1 MPASP
6 VDALRGIVGPAH
18 VLTGADCGPYV
29 LDGRAPEAVVLPG
42 SKEEVAAVLLAA
54 GEADLPVTPWGGGTK
69 MGIGA
74 PPQRLGLVLGLK
86 RLNRLLEHE
95 PGDLTATVQAGM
107 TLGALQRELGT
118 RGQWLS
124 LDPAHADEA
133 TLGGIVSSNA
143 AGPRRHLYGACRDLV
158 IGLTVVTAAGT
169 LVKGGG
175 KVVKNVAG
183 YDLPKLFVGA
193 FGTLGVIVEATVKLR
208 PRPDAD
214 RMVVARFASLK
225 EAGSAARAVMGSD
238 LLPSALDLVDGETLR
253 ALELGGPDGA
263 ALLIGVDGIAEQVH
277 WQCTEVERMLRL
289 QGLVDARV
297 LDADARDAAWRARGG
312 LGRGAFPETAAVMRW
327 VVLPAQVADV
337 MEQGMGVALRAGLP
351 VALAAHA
358 GVGVV
363 EAVLA
368 GGEGADATKVSDVL
382 IEWRTL
388 VRAAGGQALVESAP
402 LAIKERVPVWDD
414 LGPALRIMQRIKSQ
428 LDPSGLLNPGPF
440 DCPQG
445 RRSGHA
451 SPG

>member
-1 MPASP
+1 ML
-6 VDALRGIVGPAH
+6 DKLRGIVGPAH
-18 VLTGADCGPYV
+18 VLIGADCAPYIV
-29 LDGRAPEAVVLPG
+29 DGRAPEAVVLPA
-42 SKEEVAAVLLAA
+42 SKEEVAAALVVA
-54 GEADLPVTPWGGGTK
+54 GEAQMPVIPWGGGTK

-74 PPQRLGLVLGLK
+74 PPQRVGLVLALK
-86 RLNRLLEHE
+86 RLSRLLEHE

-107 TLGALQRELGT
+107 TLGALQRELGA

-158 IGLTVVTAAGT
+158 IGLTVVTATGA

-193 FGTLGVIVEATVKLR
+193 FGTLGVVVEVTVKLR
-208 PRPDAD
+208 PRPDTD

-253 ALELGGPDGA
+253 ALALGGPDGA

-277 WQCTEVERMLRL
+277 WQCAEVERMLRL

-297 LDADARDAAWRARGG
+297 LDADARDAAWRARGS
-312 LGRGAFPETAAVMRW
+312 LGRSAFPETAAVMKW

-337 MEQGMGVALRAGLP
+337 MEQGMGVAQRAGLP
-351 VALAAHA
+351 VAMAAHA
-358 GVGVV
+358 GVGII

-368 GGEGADATKVSDVL
+368 GGAGADAARVSAVL
-382 IEWRTL
+382 TEWRAL
-388 VRAAGGQALVESAP
+388 VRAVGGQALVESAP
-402 LAIKERVPVWDD
+402 LAIKERVSVWDD
-414 LGPALRIMQRIKSQ
+414 PGPALRLMQRIKSQ
-428 LDPSGLLNPGPF
+428 LDPAGLLNPGRF
-440 DCPQG
+440 VG
-445 RRSGHA
+445 GI
-451 SPG
+451 

>member
-54 GEADLPVTPWGGGTK
+54 GAADLPVTPWGGGTK

-74 PPQRLGLVLGLK
+74 PHQRLGLVLGLK

-95 PGDLTATVQAGM
+95 PGDLTATAQAGM

-169 LVKGGG
+169 TGSRRI
-175 KVVKNVAG
+175 AG
-183 YDLPKLFVGA
+183 D
-193 FGTLGVIVEATVKLR
+193 
-208 PRPDAD
+208 DA
-214 RMVVARFASLK
+214 A
-225 EAGSAARAVMGSD
+225 
-238 LLPSALDLVDGETLR
+238 DGETLR

-414 LGPALRIMQRIKSQ
+414 PGPSLRIMQRIKSQ
-428 LDPSGLLNPGPF
+428 LDPNGLLNPGRF
-440 DCPQG
+440 VG
-445 RRSGHA
+445 GI
-451 SPG
+451 

>member
-1 MPASP
+1 ML
-6 VDALRGIVGPAH
+6 DKLRGIVGPAH
-18 VLTGADCGPYV
+18 VLIGADCAPYIV
-29 LDGRAPEAVVLPG
+29 DGRAPEAVVLPA
-42 SKEEVAAVLLAA
+42 SKEEVAAVLVAA
-54 GEADLPVTPWGGGTK
+54 GEAQTPVIPWGGGTK

-74 PPQRLGLVLGLK
+74 PPQRVGLVLALK
-86 RLNRLLEHE
+86 RLARLLEHE

-107 TLGALQRELGT
+107 TLGALQRELGA

-158 IGLTVVTAAGT
+158 IGLTVVTATGA

-193 FGTLGVIVEATVKLR
+193 FGTLGVVVEVTVKLR
-208 PRPDAD
+208 PKPDTD

-253 ALELGGPDGA
+253 ALVLGGPDGA

-277 WQCTEVERMLRL
+277 WQCAEVERMLRL

-297 LDADARDAAWRARGG
+297 LDAEARDAAWRGRGS
-312 LGRGAFPETAAVMRW
+312 LGRSAFPETAAVMKW

-337 MEQGMGVALRAGLP
+337 MEQGMGVAQRAGLP
-351 VALAAHA
+351 VAMAAHA
-358 GVGVV
+358 GDGII

-368 GGEGADATKVSDVL
+368 GGAGADSAKVSDVL
-382 IEWRTL
+382 TEWRSL
-388 VRAAGGQALVESAP
+388 VRAVGGQALVESAP

-414 LGPALRIMQRIKSQ
+414 PGPALRIMQRIKSQ
-428 LDPSGLLNPGPF
+428 LDPAGLLNPGRF
-440 DCPQG
+440 VG
-445 RRSGHA
+445 GI
-451 SPG
+451 

>member
-1 MPASP
+1 ML
-6 VDALRGIVGPAH
+6 DKLRGIVGPAH
-18 VLTGADCGPYV
+18 VLIGADCAPYIV
-29 LDGRAPEAVVLPG
+29 DGRAPEAIVLPA
-42 SKEEVAAVLLAA
+42 SKEEVAAVLVAA
-54 GEADLPVTPWGGGTK
+54 REAQMPVIPWGGGTK

-74 PPQRLGLVLGLK
+74 PPQRVGLVLALK
-86 RLNRLLEHE
+86 RLARLLEHE

-107 TLGALQRELGT
+107 RLGALQRELGT

-158 IGLTVVTAAGT
+158 IGLTVVTATGA

-193 FGTLGVIVEATVKLR
+193 FGTLGVVVEVTVKLR
-208 PRPDAD
+208 PRPDTD

-253 ALELGGPDGA
+253 ALDLGGPDGA

-277 WQCTEVERMLRL
+277 WQCAEVERMLRL

-297 LDADARDAAWRARGG
+297 LDADARDAAWRGRGS
-312 LGRGAFPETAAVMRW
+312 LGRSAFPETAAVMKW

-337 MEQGMGVALRAGLP
+337 MEQGMGVAQRAGLP
-351 VALAAHA
+351 VAMAAHA
-358 GVGVV
+358 GIGII

-368 GGEGADATKVSDVL
+368 GGAGADAARVSDVL
-382 IEWRTL
+382 TEWRAL
-388 VRAAGGQALVESAP
+388 VRAVGGQALVESAP

-414 LGPALRIMQRIKSQ
+414 PGPALRIMQRIKSQ
-428 LDPSGLLNPGPF
+428 LDPAGLLNPGRF
-440 DCPQG
+440 VG
-445 RRSGHA
+445 GI
-451 SPG
+451 

>member
-1 MPASP
+1 VPASP

-54 GEADLPVTPWGGGTK
+54 GAADLPVTPWGGGTK

-95 PGDLTATVQAGM
+95 PGDLTATAQAGM

-208 PRPDAD
+208 PRPDVD

-277 WQCTEVERMLRL
+277 WQCSEVERMLRL

-337 MEQGMGVALRAGLP
+337 MEQGMGVALRAGLA

-428 LDPSGLLNPGPF
+428 LDPSGLLNPGRF
-440 DCPQG
+440 AG
-445 RRSGHA
+445 GI
-451 SPG
+451 

>member
-54 GEADLPVTPWGGGTK
+54 GAADLPVTPWGGGTK

-95 PGDLTATVQAGM
+95 PGDLTATAQAGM

-208 PRPDAD
+208 PRPDVD

-277 WQCTEVERMLRL
+277 WQCSEVERMLRL

-327 VVLPAQVADV
+327 VVLPSQVADV
-337 MEQGMGVALRAGLP
+337 MEQGMGVALRAGLA

-428 LDPSGLLNPGPF
+428 LDPSGLLNPGRF
-440 DCPQG
+440 AG
-445 RRSGHA
+445 GI
-451 SPG
+451 

>member
-1 MPASP
+1 ML
-6 VDALRGIVGPAH
+6 DKLRGIVGPAH
-18 VLTGADCGPYV
+18 VLSGADCGPYV
-29 LDGRAPEAVVLPG
+29 LDGRAPEAVVFPG
-42 SKEEVAAVLLAA
+42 TKEEVAAVLLAA
-54 GEADLPVTPWGGGTK
+54 GEAELPVTPWGGGTK

-74 PPQRLGLVLGLK
+74 PPQRLGLVLALR

-124 LDPAHADEA
+124 LDPPHADEA

-158 IGLTVVTAAGT
+158 IGLTVVTAAGA

-208 PRPDAD
+208 PRPDTD
-214 RMVVARFASLK
+214 RLVVARFASLK
-225 EAGSAARAVMGSD
+225 EAGAAARAVMGSD
-238 LLPSALDLVDGETLR
+238 LLPSALDLADGETLR

-297 LDADARDAAWRARGG
+297 LDADARDAAWRGRGA
-312 LGRGAFPETAAVMRW
+312 LARGAFPETAAVMKW

-337 MEQGMGVALRAGLP
+337 MEQGMGVAQRAGLP

-358 GVGVV
+358 GVGVI

-368 GGEGADATKVSDVL
+368 GGGSVDATKVSEVL
-382 IEWRTL
+382 IEWRAL

-402 LAIKERVPVWDD
+402 LAVKERVPVWDD
-414 LGPALRIMQRIKSQ
+414 PGPALRIMQRIKSQ
-428 LDPSGLLNPGPF
+428 LDPGGLLNPGRF
-440 DCPQG
+440 VGDI
-445 RRSGHA
+445 
-451 SPG
+451 

>member
-1 MPASP
+1 VPASP
-6 VDALRGIVGPAH
+6 LDALRGIVGPAH

-42 SKEEVAAVLLAA
+42 SKEEIAAVLLTA
-54 GEADLPVTPWGGGTK
+54 GAADLPVTPWGGGTK

-74 PPQRLGLVLGLK
+74 PPQRLGLVLALR

-107 TLGALQRELGT
+107 TLGALQRELGA

-124 LDPAHADEA
+124 LDPPHADEA
-133 TLGGIVSSNA
+133 TLGGILSSNA

-158 IGLTVVTAAGT
+158 IGLSVVTAAGA

-193 FGTLGVIVEATVKLR
+193 FGTLGVVVEATVKLR

-214 RMVVARFASLK
+214 RLVVARFGSLK
-225 EAGSAARAVMGSD
+225 EAGAAARSVMGSD
-238 LLPSALDLVDGETLR
+238 LLPSALDLIDGETLR
-253 ALELGGPDGA
+253 ALELGGPEGA

-277 WQCTEVERMLRL
+277 WQCAEVERMLRL

-297 LDADARDAAWRARGG
+297 LDADARDAAWHARGA
-312 LGRGAFPETAAVMRW
+312 LGRGAFPETAAVMKW
-327 VVLPAQVADV
+327 VVLPAQVADI
-337 MEQGMGVALRAGLP
+337 MEQGIGVALRAGLP
-351 VALAAHA
+351 VAVAAHA
-358 GVGVV
+358 GVGVI
-363 EAVLA
+363 EAVLG

-382 IEWRTL
+382 TEWRTL
-388 VRAAGGQALVESAP
+388 VRAADGQALVESAP
-402 LAIKERVPVWDD
+402 LAVKERVPVWDD
-414 LGPALRIMQRIKSQ
+414 PGPPLRIMQRIKSQ
-428 LDPSGLLNPGPF
+428 LDPSGLLNPGRF
-440 DCPQG
+440 VG
-445 RRSGHA
+445 GI
-451 SPG
+451 

>member
-1 MPASP
+1 VPASP

-193 FGTLGVIVEATVKLR
+193 FGTLGVIVETTVKLR

-312 LGRGAFPETAAVMRW
+312 LGRGAFPETAAVMKW

-428 LDPSGLLNPGPF
+428 LDPSGLLNPGRF
-440 DCPQG
+440 AG
-445 RRSGHA
+445 GI
-451 SPG
+451 

>member
-1 MPASP
+1 VPASP

-208 PRPDAD
+208 PRPEAD

-225 EAGSAARAVMGSD
+225 EAGAAARAVMGSD
-238 LLPSALDLVDGETLR
+238 LLPSALDLVDGEALR

-337 MEQGMGVALRAGLP
+337 MEQGMGVALRAGLA

-368 GGEGADATKVSDVL
+368 GGEGADATRVSDVL

-428 LDPSGLLNPGPF
+428 LDPSGLLNPGRF
-440 DCPQG
+440 AG
-445 RRSGHA
+445 GI
-451 SPG
+451 

>member
-6 VDALRGIVGPAH
+6 LDAIRRIVGPIN

-29 LDGRAPEAVVLPG
+29 VDGRTPEAVALPG

-54 GEADLPVTPWGGGTK
+54 AETELPVTPWGGGTK
-69 MGIGA
+69 MSIGD
-74 PPQRLGLVLGLK
+74 PPQRLGLVLALR

-107 TLGALQRELGT
+107 TLGSLQRELGG

-124 LDPAHADEA
+124 LDPARADEA
-133 TLGGIVSSNA
+133 TLGGILSSNA
-143 AGPRRHLYGACRDLV
+143 AGPRRHLYGSCRDLL
-158 IGLTVVTAAGT
+158 IGVTVVTAAGT

-183 YDLPKLFVGA
+183 YDLPKLFIGA
-193 FGTLGVIVEATVKLR
+193 FGTLGVVVEATVKLR

-214 RMVVARFASLK
+214 RLVVARFGSLK
-225 EAGSAARAVMGSD
+225 EAGAAARAIVSSD

-253 ALELGGPDGA
+253 ALGLGGPDGA
-263 ALLIGVDGIAEQVH
+263 ALLIGVDGIPEQVD
-277 WQCTEVERMLRL
+277 WQCAEVERLLRL

-297 LDADARDAAWRARGG
+297 LDGDARDAAWRARVG
-312 LGRGAFPETAAVMRW
+312 LGRGAFTETAAVMKW

-337 MEQGMGVALRAGLP
+337 MEQGAAAAQRAGLP
-351 VALAAHA
+351 AALAAHA

-368 GGEGADATKVSDVL
+368 GGRGGDATAIAGVL
-382 IEWRTL
+382 TEWRRL
-388 VRAAGGQALVESAP
+388 VRTAGGQALVESAP

-414 LGPALRIMQRIKSQ
+414 PGPALRIMQRIKSQ
-428 LDPSGLLNPGPF
+428 LDPAGLLNPGRF
-440 DCPQG
+440 VG
-445 RRSGHA
+445 GI
-451 SPG
+451 

>member
-1 MPASP
+1 ML
-6 VDALRGIVGPAH
+6 DKLRGIVGPAH
-18 VLTGADCGPYV
+18 VLIGADCAPYIV
-29 LDGRAPEAVVLPG
+29 DGRAPEAVVLPA
-42 SKEEVAAVLLAA
+42 SKEEVAAVLVVA
-54 GEADLPVTPWGGGTK
+54 GEAQMPVIPWGGGTK

-74 PPQRLGLVLGLK
+74 PPQRVGLVLALK
-86 RLNRLLEHE
+86 RLARLLEHE

-107 TLGALQRELGT
+107 TLGALQRELGA

-158 IGLTVVTAAGT
+158 IGLSVVTATGA

-193 FGTLGVIVEATVKLR
+193 FGTLGVVVEVTVKLR
-208 PRPDAD
+208 PRPDTD

-253 ALELGGPDGA
+253 ALDLGGPDGA

-277 WQCTEVERMLRL
+277 WQCAEVERMLRL

-297 LDADARDAAWRARGG
+297 LDADARDAAWRARGS
-312 LGRGAFPETAAVMRW
+312 LGRSAFPETAAVMKW

-337 MEQGMGVALRAGLP
+337 MEQGMGVAQRAGLP
-351 VALAAHA
+351 VAMAAHA
-358 GVGVV
+358 GVGFI

-368 GGEGADATKVSDVL
+368 GGAGADAARVSDVL
-382 IEWRTL
+382 TEWRAL
-388 VRAAGGQALVESAP
+388 VRAVGGQALVESAP

-414 LGPALRIMQRIKSQ
+414 PGPALRIMQRIKSQ
-428 LDPSGLLNPGPF
+428 LDPAGLLNPGRF
-440 DCPQG
+440 VG
-445 RRSGHA
+445 GI
-451 SPG
+451 

>member
-1 MPASP
+1 
-6 VDALRGIVGPAH
+6 
-18 VLTGADCGPYV
+18 
-29 LDGRAPEAVVLPG
+29 
-42 SKEEVAAVLLAA
+42 
-54 GEADLPVTPWGGGTK
+54 

-143 AGPRRHLYGACRDLV
+143 GGPRRHLYGACRDLV

-208 PRPDAD
+208 PRPEAD

-225 EAGSAARAVMGSD
+225 EAGAAARAVMGSD

-363 EAVLA
+363 EAVRVGKALTRQRS
-368 GGEGADATKVSDVL
+368 AT
-382 IEWRTL
+382 
-388 VRAAGGQALVESAP
+388 
-402 LAIKERVPVWDD
+402 
-414 LGPALRIMQRIKSQ
+414 
-428 LDPSGLLNPGPF
+428 
-440 DCPQG
+440 C
-445 RRSGHA
+445 
-451 SPG
+451 

>member
-1 MPASP
+1 VPASP

-54 GEADLPVTPWGGGTK
+54 GAADLPVTPWGGGTK

-95 PGDLTATVQAGM
+95 PGDLTATAQAGM

-225 EAGSAARAVMGSD
+225 EAGAAARAVMGSD

-382 IEWRTL
+382 VEWRTL

-428 LDPSGLLNPGPF
+428 LDPHGLLNPGRF
-440 DCPQG
+440 VGDI
-445 RRSGHA
+445 
-451 SPG
+451 

>member
-54 GEADLPVTPWGGGTK
+54 GKADLPVTPWGGGTK

-208 PRPDAD
+208 PRPEAD

-225 EAGSAARAVMGSD
+225 EAGAAARAVMGSD

-289 QGLVDARV
+289 QGLVNARV

-312 LGRGAFPETAAVMRW
+312 LGRGAFPETAAVMKW

-428 LDPSGLLNPGPF
+428 LDPSGLLNPGRF
-440 DCPQG
+440 AG
-445 RRSGHA
+445 GI
-451 SPG
+451 

>member
-54 GEADLPVTPWGGGTK
+54 GAADLPVTPWGGGTK

-95 PGDLTATVQAGM
+95 PGDLTATAQAGM

-208 PRPDAD
+208 PRPDVD

-277 WQCTEVERMLRL
+277 WQCSEVERMLRL

-414 LGPALRIMQRIKSQ
+414 MGPALRIMQRIKAQ
-428 LDPSGLLNPGPF
+428 LDPSGLLNPGRF
-440 DCPQG
+440 AG
-445 RRSGHA
+445 GI
-451 SPG
+451 

>member
-1 MPASP
+1 VPASP

-54 GEADLPVTPWGGGTK
+54 GAADLPVTPWGGGTK

-95 PGDLTATVQAGM
+95 PGDLTATAQAGM

-193 FGTLGVIVEATVKLR
+193 FGTLGVIVETTVKLR

-225 EAGSAARAVMGSD
+225 EAGAAARAVMGSD

-263 ALLIGVDGIAEQVH
+263 GLLIGVDGIAEQVH
-277 WQCTEVERMLRL
+277 WQCTEIERMLRL

-414 LGPALRIMQRIKSQ
+414 LGPALRIMQRIKAQ
-428 LDPSGLLNPGPF
+428 LDPSGLLNPGRF
-440 DCPQG
+440 AG
-445 RRSGHA
+445 GI
-451 SPG
+451 

>member
-6 VDALRGIVGPAH
+6 LDALRSIVGPTH
-18 VLTGADCGPYV
+18 VLTGVDCGPYV

-54 GEADLPVTPWGGGTK
+54 GEVDLPVTPWGGGTK

-74 PPQRLGLVLGLK
+74 PPQRLGLVVGLK

-107 TLGALQRELGT
+107 TLGALQRELGA

-124 LDPAHADEA
+124 LDPPHADEA
-133 TLGGIVSSNA
+133 TLGGILSSNA
-143 AGPRRHLYGACRDLV
+143 AGPRRHLYGACRDLL

-169 LVKGGG
+169 LVTGGG

-193 FGTLGVIVEATVKLR
+193 FGTLGVVVEATVKLR
-208 PRPDAD
+208 PRPDTD
-214 RMVVARFASLK
+214 RMVVARFVSLK
-225 EAGSAARAVMGSD
+225 EAGAAARAVMGSD

-253 ALELGGPDGA
+253 ALELGGPEGA

-277 WQCTEVERMLRL
+277 WQCAEVERMLRL
-289 QGLVDARV
+289 QGLVDALV
-297 LDADARDAAWRARGG
+297 LDADARDAAWRARGA
-312 LGRGAFPETAAVMRW
+312 LGRGAFPETAAVMKW

-337 MEQGMGVALRAGLP
+337 MEQGMGVAQRAGLP

-358 GVGVV
+358 GVGVI

-368 GGEGADATKVSDVL
+368 GGEGVDATVVASVL
-382 IEWRTL
+382 TEWRVL
-388 VRAAGGQALVESAP
+388 VRAVGGQALVESAP

-414 LGPALRIMQRIKSQ
+414 PGPALRIMQRIKSQ
-428 LDPSGLLNPGPF
+428 LDPHGLLNPGRF
-440 DCPQG
+440 VGDI
-445 RRSGHA
+445 
-451 SPG
+451 

>member
-1 MPASP
+1 VPASP

-54 GEADLPVTPWGGGTK
+54 GAADLPVTPWGGGTK
-69 MGIGA
+69 LGIGA

-208 PRPDAD
+208 PRPEAD
-214 RMVVARFASLK
+214 RMVMARFASLK
-225 EAGSAARAVMGSD
+225 EAGAAARAVMGSD

-428 LDPSGLLNPGPF
+428 LDPSGLLNPGRF
-440 DCPQG
+440 AG
-445 RRSGHA
+445 GI
-451 SPG
+451 

>member
-1 MPASP
+1 VPASP

-54 GEADLPVTPWGGGTK
+54 GAADLPVTPWGGGTK

-95 PGDLTATVQAGM
+95 PGDLTATAQAGM

-208 PRPDAD
+208 PRPDVD

-277 WQCTEVERMLRL
+277 WQCSEVERMLRL

-297 LDADARDAAWRARGG
+297 LDADARDAAWRARGE

-337 MEQGMGVALRAGLP
+337 MEQGMGVALRAGLA

-428 LDPSGLLNPGPF
+428 LDPSGLLNPGRF
-440 DCPQG
+440 AG
-445 RRSGHA
+445 GI
-451 SPG
+451 

>member
-1 MPASP
+1 ML
-6 VDALRGIVGPAH
+6 DKLRGIVGPAH
-18 VLTGADCGPYV
+18 VLIGADCAPYIV
-29 LDGRAPEAVVLPG
+29 DGRAPEAVVLPA
-42 SKEEVAAVLLAA
+42 SKEEVAAVLVAA
-54 GEADLPVTPWGGGTK
+54 GEARTPVIPWGGGTK

-74 PPQRLGLVLGLK
+74 PPQRVGLVLALK
-86 RLNRLLEHE
+86 RLARLLEHE

-107 TLGALQRELGT
+107 TLGALQRELGA

-158 IGLTVVTAAGT
+158 IGLTVVTATGA

-193 FGTLGVIVEATVKLR
+193 FGTLGVIVEVTVKLR
-208 PRPDAD
+208 PRPDTD

-253 ALELGGPDGA
+253 ALDLGGPDGA

-277 WQCTEVERMLRL
+277 WQCAEVERMLRL

-297 LDADARDAAWRARGG
+297 LDADARDAAWRARGS
-312 LGRGAFPETAAVMRW
+312 LGRSAFPETAAVMKW

-337 MEQGMGVALRAGLP
+337 MEQGMGVAQRAGLP
-351 VALAAHA
+351 VAMAAHA
-358 GVGVV
+358 GVGII

-368 GGEGADATKVSDVL
+368 GGAGADAARVSGVL
-382 IEWRTL
+382 TEWRAL

-414 LGPALRIMQRIKSQ
+414 PGPALRIMQRIKSQ
-428 LDPSGLLNPGPF
+428 LDPAGLLNPGRF
-440 DCPQG
+440 VG
-445 RRSGHA
+445 GI
-451 SPG
+451 

>member
-1 MPASP
+1 VPASP

-54 GEADLPVTPWGGGTK
+54 GAADLPVTPWGGGTK

-95 PGDLTATVQAGM
+95 PGDLTATAQAGM

-208 PRPDAD
+208 PRPDVD

-277 WQCTEVERMLRL
+277 WQCSEVERML
-289 QGLVDARV
+289 
-297 LDADARDAAWRARGG
+297 
-312 LGRGAFPETAAVMRW
+312 RW

-337 MEQGMGVALRAGLP
+337 MEQGMGVALRAGLA

-428 LDPSGLLNPGPF
+428 LDPSGLLNPGRF
-440 DCPQG
+440 AG
-445 RRSGHA
+445 GI
-451 SPG
+451 

>member
-1 MPASP
+1 ML
-6 VDALRGIVGPAH
+6 DKLRGIVGPAH
-18 VLTGADCGPYV
+18 VLIGADCAPYV
-29 LDGRAPEAVVLPG
+29 VDGRAPEAVVLPA
-42 SKEEVAAVLLAA
+42 SKEEVAAILMAA
-54 GEADLPVTPWGGGTK
+54 GAAQMPVIPWGGGTK

-74 PPQRLGLVLGLK
+74 PPQKVGLVLALK
-86 RLNRLLEHE
+86 RLARLLEHE

-107 TLGALQRELGT
+107 TLGALQRELGA

-158 IGLTVVTAAGT
+158 IGLTVVTATGA

-193 FGTLGVIVEATVKLR
+193 FGTLGVIVEVTVKLR
-208 PRPDAD
+208 PRPDTD

-253 ALELGGPDGA
+253 ALDLGGPDGA

-277 WQCTEVERMLRL
+277 WQCAEVERMLRL

-297 LDADARDAAWRARGG
+297 LDVDARDEAWRGRGS
-312 LGRGAFPETAAVMRW
+312 LGRSAFPETAAVMKW

-337 MEQGMGVALRAGLP
+337 MEQGMGVAQRAGLP
-351 VALAAHA
+351 VAMAAHA
-358 GVGVV
+358 GVGII

-368 GGEGADATKVSDVL
+368 GGAGADAARVSDVL
-382 IEWRTL
+382 TEWRAL
-388 VRAAGGQALVESAP
+388 VRAVGGQALVESAP
-402 LAIKERVPVWDD
+402 LAIKERVSVWDD
-414 LGPALRIMQRIKSQ
+414 PGPALRIMQRIKSQ
-428 LDPSGLLNPGPF
+428 LDPAGLLNPGRF
-440 DCPQG
+440 VG
-445 RRSGHA
+445 GI
-451 SPG
+451 

>member
-1 MPASP
+1 VPAP
-6 VDALRGIVGPAH
+6 LDAIRAIVGPTH

-42 SKEEVAAVLLAA
+42 TKEEVAAVLLAA
-54 GEADLPVTPWGGGTK
+54 GEVDLPVTPWGGGTK

-74 PPQRLGLVLGLK
+74 PPQRLGLVVGLK

-95 PGDLTATVQAGM
+95 PGDLTATMQAGM
-107 TLGALQRELGT
+107 TLGALQRELGA

-124 LDPAHADEA
+124 LDPPHADEA
-133 TLGGIVSSNA
+133 TLGGILSSNA
-143 AGPRRHLYGACRDLV
+143 AGPRRHLYGACRDLL

-169 LVKGGG
+169 LVTGGG

-193 FGTLGVIVEATVKLR
+193 FGTLGVVVEATVKLR
-208 PRPDAD
+208 PRPDTD

-225 EAGSAARAVMGSD
+225 EAGAAGRAVMSSD

-277 WQCTEVERMLRL
+277 WQCAEVERMLRL
-289 QGLVDARV
+289 QGLVDALV
-297 LDADARDAAWRARGG
+297 LDADARDAAWRARGA
-312 LGRGAFPETAAVMRW
+312 LGRGAFPETAAVMKW

-337 MEQGMGVALRAGLP
+337 MEQGMGVAQRAGLP

-358 GVGVV
+358 GVGVI

-368 GGEGADATKVSDVL
+368 GGEGADATRVSDVL

-428 LDPSGLLNPGPF
+428 LDPNGLLNPGRF
-440 DCPQG
+440 VG
-445 RRSGHA
+445 GI
-451 SPG
+451 